1 MAILRFDP
9 FRDPFHEF
17 DRLTSQLRSGTR
29 MPLAMPMDVWKGEK
43 GYVVELDLPG
53 VDPASIELTCERNE
67 LTVKAERRPSFEQGD
82 EVVVAERPQGSFTRQ
97 LVLGD
102 GVGHGERLGRLRRG
116 RHARDDPSGS
126 DGSAAA
132 HRGRQERCHLC
143 PHDRWQRRRGGR
155 RGLGSGLTAQ
165 PDAKISSGTFVA
177 AIAHSRDAPC

>member
-1 MAILRFDP
+1 VAILRFDP

-53 VDPASIELTCERNE
+53 VDPASIDLTCERNE

-97 LVLGD
+97 LALGEGLDTGNVSAAYAD
-102 GVGHGERLGRLRRG
+102 GVMRVKIPVAE
-116 RHARDDPSGS
+116 
-126 DGSAAA
+126 
-132 HRGRQERCHLC
+132 
-143 PHDRWQRRRGGR
+143 
-155 RGLGSGLTAQ
+155 TAQ
-165 PDAKISSGTFVA
+165 PRRIEVAKSDAASARTIDGNVA
-177 AIAHSRDAPC
+177 AGADEGSGQG